1 MIEVVIYG
9 LLLIALAFFGSPLFS
24 IIGAV
29 ALLCFR
35 AAQIDSSAIIVELY
49 RLASAPT
56 LIAIPL
62 FTFAGYMLA
71 ESGTPKRL
79 VALSQALLGWLSGGL
94 AVVALVS
101 CAIFTAFTGASGVTI
116 IALGGLLYPILI
128 QEKYSEKFSLG
139 LLTTSGSLGLLFPP
153 SLPLILYSMVASNS
167 RTTGGTIPDVSID
180 KLFAAGI
187 VPGILLVII
196 LSIYSVRHGI
206 QSHVPKIPF
215 NWQNVGRAVKDAAW
229 EIPLPFLI
237 IGGIYGGWFTA
248 TEAAAVTAFYV
259 LIVEVFIYRDLKL
272 FSDIPR
278 IMKESMVLV
287 GAILVILGCAMGL
300 TNYLIDE
307 EVPMKLF
314 ALIQQFISSKAL
326 FLVLLNV
333 FLLIVGMMMDIF
345 SAIIVVVPLIIPI
358 ASAYEVNPIHLGI
371 IFLTNLEIGY
381 LTPPVGLNLFISS
394 FRFEKPVAE
403 VVKATLPYIGILLL
417 ALMLITY
424 VPQLSLWMVE
434 LLTGK

>member
-1 MIEVVIYG
+1 MEIVIYG
-9 LLLIALAFFGSPLFS
+9 LLLVALAFLGSPLFS
-24 IIGAV
+24 IIGAIGLI
-29 ALLCFR
+29 AFS
-35 AAQIDSSAIIVELY
+35 AAGIDTSAIIVELY
-49 RLASAPT
+49 RLTSAPT

-71 ESGTPKRL
+71 ESNTPKRL
-79 VALSQALLGWLSGGL
+79 VALSQAFFGWLRGGL

-101 CAIFTAFTGASGVTI
+101 CAVFTAFTGASGVTI

-128 QEKYSEKFSLG
+128 QEKYSGKFSLG

-153 SLPLILYSMVASNS
+153 SLPLILYSMVAANS
-167 RTTGGTIPDVSID
+167 RGVGGTVPDVSID
-180 KLFAAGI
+180 KLFAAGLL
-187 VPGILLVII
+187 PGALLVVL
-196 LSIYSVRHGI
+196 LSVYSIRQG
-206 QSHVPKIPF
+206 SKAHVTKTPF
-215 NWQNVGRAVKDAAW
+215 RWGTVLAAIKDAAW

-237 IGGIYGGWFTA
+237 IGGIYGGLFTA
-248 TEAAAVTAFYV
+248 TEAAAITAFYV

-272 FSDIPR
+272 FKDIPR
-278 IMKESMVLV
+278 IMRESMVLV

-314 ALIQQFISSKAL
+314 QLIQQFISSKAL
-326 FLVLLNV
+326 FLVLLNI

-358 ASAYEVNPIHLGI
+358 ATAYEVNPLHLGI

-394 FRFEKPVAE
+394 FRFERPISE
-403 VVKATLPYIGILLL
+403 VVKATLPFIGILLI
-417 ALMLITY
+417 ALLLITY
-424 VPQLSLWMVE
+424 IPELSLFFVNMVAPQ
-434 LLTGK
+434 